1 VAEYHKKNAFLFERA
16 SHSKAISKL
25 RKTLLEIHFRCPNSS
40 PHFVAICSIT
50 RAQTSIWFIKK
61 SQKPRQSQLNKR
73 KTRKTTGFPM
83 PGIFAWPANS
93 AENIF
98 NLIKQKQKAEK
109 CCFEQTFYVL
119 IGGD

>member
-1 VAEYHKKNAFLFERA
+1 
-16 SHSKAISKL
+16 
-25 RKTLLEIHFRCPNSS
+25 
-40 PHFVAICSIT
+40 
-50 RAQTSIWFIKK
+50 
-61 SQKPRQSQLNKR
+61 
-73 KTRKTTGFPM
+73 M

-119 IGGD
+119 MGEIRGVEKGMIA